1 MKFNKSSQRIQV
13 FEGILALNTQEN
25 IRDYTVGWGWSSVSE
40 HLSSIIKA
48 LDAILSH
55 AKPKASQQERA
66 DGADSC
72 DEEGTGLGTVDEAQ
86 WRN

>member
-1 MKFNKSSQRIQV
+1 M
-13 FEGILALNTQEN
+13 
-25 IRDYTVGWGWSSVSE
+25 SE